1 MIKYLNVFIVC
12 SILGNVWMGPI
23 RSEPNSEPLFVE
35 TDNSKNASL
44 LETILNEERLDL
56 NAENTTDLHFNIK
69 ISVRPD
75 FKSQELFVKSD
86 VIQSVL
92 NETKKAETFLN
103 EIFEQIR
110 KYVS

>member
-1 MIKYLNVFIVC
+1 
-12 SILGNVWMGPI
+12 MGPI